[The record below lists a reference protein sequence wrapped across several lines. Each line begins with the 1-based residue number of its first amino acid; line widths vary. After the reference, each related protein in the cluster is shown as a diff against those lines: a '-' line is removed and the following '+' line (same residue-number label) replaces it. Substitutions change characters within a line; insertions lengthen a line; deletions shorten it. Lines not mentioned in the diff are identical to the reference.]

1 MLGAQLIT
9 KQTGPEGKPCN
20 TVLLTERV
28 YMRRELYLSILMDRA
43 SGGPVIVASSK
54 GGTSIED
61 IAAAT
66 PELIVTAPVD
76 IVEGLT
82 DDTVDKVVSSLGFR
96 AGDEDGVR
104 VLPTMRSLASPR
116 CYSPRLT
123 SIVMFRQRTCS
134 ATCTSC
140 SSTPMPPWSRS
151 TRSPR
156 RRTATV
162 RRELAVGGWSV
173 APVSLTTCIP
183 VGRFPPVLVCDAKL
197 NFDDNAA
204 FRQADLFARRDFSQ
218 EDQRE
223 VEASKEDLNY
233 IGLDG
238 TIGCMGMYGC
248 CCGGASPATLTRL
261 VCSQRRWAGN
271 GHHGYH

>member
-1 MLGAQLIT
+1 
-9 KQTGPEGKPCN
+9 
-20 TVLLTERV
+20 
-28 YMRRELYLSILMDRA
+28 MRRELYLSILMDRA

-82 DDTVDKVVSSLGFR
+82 DATVDKVVSSLGFR

-104 VLPTMRSLASPR
+104 VLPTMRTPAPPR

-162 RRELAVGGWSV
+162 RRELAVGGWCCTRLPDNMHSCRSFFLQFSS
-173 APVSLTTCIP
+173 ATLSLTSTTTP
-183 VGRFPPVLVCDAKL
+183 RSV
-197 NFDDNAA
+197 
-204 FRQADLFARRDFSQ
+204 RR
-218 EDQRE
+218 
-223 VEASKEDLNY
+223 
-233 IGLDG
+233 I
-238 TIGCMGMYGC
+238 C
-248 CCGGASPATLTRL
+248 SPAATSARKTSVRWRH
-261 VCSQRRWAGN
+261 RRRT
-271 GHHGYH
+271 